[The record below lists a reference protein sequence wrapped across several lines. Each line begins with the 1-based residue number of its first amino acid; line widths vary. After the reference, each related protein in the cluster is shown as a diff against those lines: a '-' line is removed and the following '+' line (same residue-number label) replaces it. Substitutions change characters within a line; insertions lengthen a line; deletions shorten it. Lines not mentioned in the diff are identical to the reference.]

1 MCVLLLFLCGQIIFS
16 IQWLCKGSLY
26 IRAHQYAQTTFVIIH
41 SFHGFSLFL
50 FQESQDESALL
61 WLDEIQNGINDANNN
76 IKEAAI
82 CEN

>member
-1 MCVLLLFLCGQIIFS
+1 MCVLLLTLSGQIIFS
-16 IQWLCKGSLY
+16 VQGLSKGNLY
-26 IRAHQYAQTTFVIIH
+26 IRTNQYAQTTFAIIH
-41 SFHGFSLFL
+41 FFHGFSLSF

-61 WLDEIQNGINDANNN
+61 WLEEIQNGINYANNN

>member
-1 MCVLLLFLCGQIIFS
+1 MCVLLLFLSGQIIFS
-16 IQWLCKGSLY
+16 VQGLCKGSLY
-26 IRAHQYAQTTFVIIH
+26 IRAHQYAQTTSVIIH